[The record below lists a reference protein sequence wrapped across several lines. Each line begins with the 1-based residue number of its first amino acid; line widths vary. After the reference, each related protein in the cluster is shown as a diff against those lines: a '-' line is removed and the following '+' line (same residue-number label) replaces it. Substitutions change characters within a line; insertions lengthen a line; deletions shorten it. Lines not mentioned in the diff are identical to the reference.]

1 MYFLENISTIAL
13 LFLEVVRVT
22 ERRETTGNDREE
34 RKERRW
40 IIEPAFRTSEPRS
53 VLQQTARKRMLR
65 ISFEL
70 REYYRVK
77 KDVRSVSEQRGNL
90 MKHKSYELLVL
101 ENETHDSELSLQAGN
116 ISQIYWVSERV
127 MSVFHHTKEASFWWS
142 IRYSLQ

>member
-1 MYFLENISTIAL
+1 M
-13 LFLEVVRVT
+13 
-22 ERRETTGNDREE
+22 
-34 RKERRW
+34 
-40 IIEPAFRTSEPRS
+40 
-53 VLQQTARKRMLR
+53 LQQTARKRMLR

-116 ISQIYWVSERV
+116 ISQIYWVSGRV
-127 MSVFHHTKEASFWWS
+127 MPVFHHTKEVSF
-142 IRYSLQ
+142 